1 RLLCGLKDA
10 DQLPVANL
18 QGGKFRSLQVIKHL
32 KLFPAV
38 LLFQPGR
45 RRQRSGAGALLR
57 CVSVAFVE
65 EFGCC
70 SCFQCLS
77 GAGLANPGSPG
88 GRDDATGRFLATA
101 DADGVAKPFVFA
113 MTSKQAKK
121 KEVHRINSAHGSD
134 KSKDLYPFGS
144 NVQSSSV
151 EQKKGKFPI
160 WPEWNEADINA
171 EKWDAGKSG
180 KEKDKSGKSPVFHVF
195 EDPEGKIEL
204 PPSLKV
210 YSWKRPQEI
219 LFNRTPVVVKNEIL
233 FDLFSANEHLFCSEL
248 MRWIISELSAVWKIF
263 NGNVLS
269 NYLKGNTGEPPL
281 LSWKPWEHIYSL
293 CKAVKGHMPLF
304 NSYGKYVVKL
314 YWMGCWRKITID
326 DSLPFDE
333 DNNLLLPAT
342 TNEFELWPMLLS
354 KAIIKL
360 TNVDIHI
367 AERRELGEFTVI
379 HALTGWLPEV
389 VSIHPT
395 YTDRVWELLKEI
407 LPEFKLAEE
416 NSSESKITVI
426 ETKVK
431 EPGKEVKDSKDV
443 KDGKEVK
450 EGKEVKNGKEI
461 KDGKEGKDSKPE
473 SSFTTLKVP
482 EKGDK
487 IPKEKS
493 DAKDIGKKKSKDGE
507 KEKFKWSFHGSRP
520 SSDVQYSLQSLS
532 DCSSAIQYPHMA
544 VYATFTPLYLFEK
557 KIFSL
562 KKMSNSSEKLREYG
576 FSHIYS
582 HPVLVTRTRS
592 CPLVVPPKS
601 PPIPAWKLFRQKK
614 ETVITDEAKEVVVKK
629 PEQFLEI
636 SSPFLDYRMTPFTI
650 PRETHFVPSVIKKGM
665 PPGSTLSSL
674 PENDEMVTFSQ
685 SEFSHLTST
694 LSPGNFASQ
703 VAAGKDELTDTGVN
717 DVAHQSEGF
726 NIEKD
731 FISLTTA
738 TQDKSQEE
746 ILAANAGISNEIWLD
761 FEDFCACF
769 QNIYIFHRPN
779 SYCINFQ
786 KSEFKFSDERVS
798 YYLFVDSLK
807 SIELLVC
814 FSALVRWGESGAL
827 TKDSPPVEPGLLTAE
842 TVAWKSVKSRDPI
855 LKLHTY
861 ATKAT
866 VIRLPLGRHML
877 LFNAYSPVGHSIHI
891 CSMVTFVFGDEDVVL
906 PNFELESYRFTEQAL
921 VIMKAVGHVI
931 SSFKEKG
938 KLNAA
943 LRDLHS
949 ALYPRRLHDKELS
962 AQHFRIFQISLWR
975 LMKKVH
981 TTKPPPN
988 FKFAFRA
995 MILDMELLDSSL
1007 EDVSLAEWVDIKY
1020 SVPTSDKE
1028 YSPEE
1033 VSAATKIQAIWR
1045 GTYVRML
1052 MKARIPDTKENAS
1065 VAETLQRVWVML
1077 EQNIEQYATSLL
1089 RLMFKSKCKSMK
1101 AYPCYQDEDTKI
1113 AFADYTV
1120 PYGDQLPNSWF
1131 IVFRETFFVPQDMIL
1146 LPKVY
1151 TTLPVCMLHVVNN
1164 DTMEQVPKLFQKV
1177 VPYLYTKNKKGY
1189 TFVAEAFTGDMYV
1202 SSSRWKLRLI
1212 GPYNPLPF
1220 LIREFPCNTFAIKEI
1235 RDYYIPNDKK
1245 ILFRYSVKVAL
1256 LHPVTIHVRTSKP
1269 DVFIKLQILENEE
1282 TIVSTTGKGQAII
1295 PAINFLGSEK
1305 ALSSQSSKQVLSTH
1319 SSSKKEQEVSVKKKS
1334 ASGSQKSY
1342 KGRPGSA
1349 IADISLPIMDE
1360 ESINVPAT
1368 EETVS
1373 TPQQVSKYIIQC
1385 MVLYDS
1391 WPLTESQMTFV
1402 QALKD
1407 LEKNDTKAHAERHEE
1422 LITFGSPDT
1431 HTASEGQKSSG
1442 TSKSTR
1448 KGKEKSSEKEKIA
1461 KEKQTPRFEPQIS
1474 TIHSQQEDPNKPY
1487 WVLRMVTEHNE
1498 AEFFEV
1504 KKDTERADEIRAMKQ
1519 AWEMAEPGRSIKASQ
1534 ARLRY
1539 LSRYLKKMPDIENI
1553 SLSESQ
1559 TKPLDEVETSS
1570 SALKDPESKI
1580 SVSSETR
1587 ETTTS
1592 GTSLWKKW
1600 QMTKGF
1606 RDLAKL
1612 INSESGISAAG
1623 KEEREQKEK
1632 GPLSGSPTIF
1642 TLSPQFILKELENID
1657 INQYLRKTET
1667 ETKLQTEEL
1676 SQQQAMQKAEEVHQ
1690 FREYRNRILSIRDWD
1705 QEQRSKLKEEILMM
1719 YGDMRDSLD
1728 EARQKIFKVREE
1740 YRSKLLEAE
1749 RLRLEALAAEEAAKR
1764 AEPEKKAPA
1773 PDAQKKKKAKK
1784 KAPPVPHALC
1794 AQQGFLPDR
1803 FPGTQ
1808 QGCHPLCLV
1817 SEETSI
1823 KFFPSTFLCSF
1834 LAILL
1839 PPDSP
1844 RRKRECSLL
1853 ISAEN
1858 FLLVVAQGPKPAGG
1872 ACDRRSGQRRPR
1884 KYYATLSAAG
1894 PRVALAGCAR
1904 FPKEAMLLLAVLL
1917 LVFLTQ

>member
-1 RLLCGLKDA
+1 
-10 DQLPVANL
+10 
-18 QGGKFRSLQVIKHL
+18 
-32 KLFPAV
+32 
-38 LLFQPGR
+38 
-45 RRQRSGAGALLR
+45 
-57 CVSVAFVE
+57 
-65 EFGCC
+65 
-70 SCFQCLS
+70 
-77 GAGLANPGSPG
+77 
-88 GRDDATGRFLATA
+88 
-101 DADGVAKPFVFA
+101 
-113 MTSKQAKK
+113 MTSKQTKK
-121 KEVHRINSAHGSD
+121 KEVHRINSAHSSD
-134 KSKDLYPFGS
+134 KTKDLYPFGS

-210 YSWKRPQEI
+210 YSWKRPQEF

-233 FDLFSANEHLFCSEL
+233 FDLFAPNEHLLCSEL
-248 MRWIISELSAVWKIF
+248 MRWIISEMSAVWKIF
-263 NGNVLS
+263 NGSVLS
-269 NYLKGNTGEPPL
+269 NYFKGTAGEPPL
-281 LSWKPWEHIYSL
+281 LNWKPWEHIYSL

-304 NSYGKYVVKL
+304 NSYGKYIVKL

-360 TNVDIHI
+360 TNVDIHM

-389 VSIHPT
+389 ISIHPT

-416 NSSESKITVI
+416 YSSESKITVM

-450 EGKEVKNGKEI
+450 EGSKE
-461 KDGKEGKDSKPE
+461 SKPE

-482 EKGDK
+482 EKSDK

-532 DCSSAIQYPHMA
+532 DCSSAIQYSHMV
-544 VYATFTPLYLFEK
+544 VYATFTPLYLFER

-576 FSHIYS
+576 LSHIYS

-592 CPLVVPPKS
+592 CPLIVPPKS
-601 PPIPAWKLFRQKK
+601 PPVPAWKLFRQKK
-614 ETVITDEAKEVVVKK
+614 ETVITDEAQEVVIKK
-629 PEQFLEI
+629 PEQFVEI
-636 SSPFLDYRMTPFTI
+636 SSPFLDYRMTPFTV
-650 PRETHFVPSVIKKGM
+650 PRETHFVRSVIKKGN
-665 PPGSTLSSL
+665 PPGSTLPSL

-685 SEFSHLTST
+685 SEFSHLTKTVSQ
-694 LSPGNFASQ
+694 GNFISQ
-703 VAAGKDELTDTGVN
+703 IAVGKGKDELTDSGVT
-717 DVAHQSEGF
+717 DAVHQPEGF
-726 NIEKD
+726 NVEKD
-731 FISLTTA
+731 LLSLTTA
-738 TQDKSQEE
+738 TQEKSQEE
-746 ILAANAGISNEIWLD
+746 LLATNAGISNEMWLD

-769 QNIYIFHRPN
+769 QNIYIFHRPI
-779 SYCINFQ
+779 SYCFNVQ
-786 KSEFKFSDERVS
+786 KSEFKFTDERVS

-807 SIELLVC
+807 PIELLVC
-814 FSALVRWGESGAL
+814 YSALVRWGESGAI

-842 TVAWKSVKSRDPI
+842 TVSWKSVKSRDPI
-855 LKLHTY
+855 LKIHTC
-861 ATKAT
+861 ASKAT
-866 VIRLPLGRHML
+866 VVRLPLGRHML
-877 LFNAYSPVGHSIHI
+877 LFNAYAAVGHSIHI

-921 VIMKAVGHVI
+921 VILKAVGHVI
-931 SSFKEKG
+931 TNFKEKG
-938 KLNAA
+938 KLHGA
-943 LRDLHS
+943 LRDLYA
-949 ALYPRRLHDKELS
+949 ALYPKRLHDKELS

-981 TTKPPPN
+981 TTKPSPN
-988 FKFAFRA
+988 FKFSFRA
-995 MILDMELLDSSL
+995 MILDMEVLDSSL
-1007 EDVSLAEWVDIKY
+1007 EDVSLAEWVDIKC
-1020 SVPTSDKE
+1020 SVPVSDKE

-1033 VSAATKIQAIWR
+1033 VSAATKIQAMWR
-1045 GTYVRML
+1045 GTYVRLL

-1065 VAETLQRVWVML
+1065 VADTLQKVWVML

-1089 RLMFKSKCKSMK
+1089 RLMFKSKCRSMK

-1120 PYGDQLPNSWF
+1120 TYGDQPPNTWF

-1151 TTLPVCMLHVVNN
+1151 TTLPVCMLHIVNN

-1177 VPYLYTKNKKGY
+1177 MPYLYTKNKKGY
-1189 TFVAEAFTGDMYV
+1189 TFVAEAFTSDMYV

-1245 ILFRYSVKVAL
+1245 ILFRYSVKVSL
-1256 LHPVTIHVRTSKP
+1256 LRPVTIHVRTSKP
-1269 DVFIKLQILENEE
+1269 DAFIKLQILENEE
-1282 TIVSTTGKGQAII
+1282 TIISTTGKGQAII
-1295 PAINFLGSEK
+1295 PAINFLGSERT
-1305 ALSSQSSKQVLSTH
+1305 LSSQSSKQVLATH

-1349 IADISLPIMDE
+1349 IADISMSVMDE
-1360 ESINVPAT
+1360 ESVSLSTT

-1407 LEKNDTKAHAERHEE
+1407 LEKNDTKAHAEKHEE

-1431 HTASEGQKSSG
+1431 HVTNEGQKSSG

-1461 KEKQTPRFEPQIS
+1461 KEKQAPRFEPQIS

-1487 WVLRMVTEHNE
+1487 WVLRLVTEHSE

-1539 LSRYLKKMPDIENI
+1539 VTRYLKKLPDTEKA
-1553 SLSESQ
+1553 SVSESQ
-1559 TKPLDEVETSS
+1559 SKPQEEVETSS
-1570 SALKDPESKI
+1570 STLKEPESKT
-1580 SVSSETR
+1580 SLSLETR
-1587 ETTTS
+1587 EATPP
-1592 GTSLWKKW
+1592 GISLWKKW

-1606 RDLAKL
+1606 RELAKL
-1612 INSESGISAAG
+1612 ISNETATG
-1623 KEEREQKEK
+1623 KEERELKENLTT
-1632 GPLSGSPTIF
+1632 GPLSRSPGVF
-1642 TLSPQFILKELENID
+1642 TVSPQLIRKELENID
-1657 INQYLRKTET
+1657 ITQYLRKTET
-1667 ETKLQTEEL
+1667 EPQLQTEEL
-1676 SQQQAMQKAEEVHQ
+1676 SQQQAMQKAEEIHQ

-1705 QEQRSKLKEEILMM
+1705 QEQRSKLKDEIIAM
-1719 YGDMRDSLD
+1719 YGEMRDSLD
-1728 EARQKIFKVREE
+1728 DSRQKIFTVREE

-1764 AEPEKKAPA
+1764 AEPEKKSQ
-1773 PDAQKKKKAKK
+1773 DAQKKKKAKK
-1784 KAPPVPHALC
+1784 K
-1794 AQQGFLPDR
+1794 
-1803 FPGTQ
+1803 
-1808 QGCHPLCLV
+1808 
-1817 SEETSI
+1817 
-1823 KFFPSTFLCSF
+1823 
-1834 LAILL
+1834 
-1839 PPDSP
+1839 
-1844 RRKRECSLL
+1844 
-1853 ISAEN
+1853 
-1858 FLLVVAQGPKPAGG
+1858 
-1872 ACDRRSGQRRPR
+1872 
-1884 KYYATLSAAG
+1884 
-1894 PRVALAGCAR
+1894 
-1904 FPKEAMLLLAVLL
+1904 
-1917 LVFLTQ
+1917 